1 MSKEILVSVL
11 SDDLF
16 SLNWMSLLLVRD
28 WRTRVFT
35 EGELF
40 SPLQENDENMRYVN
54 LVVADIDSFIHNTN
68 LFNNLNRILSE
79 NQSILV
85 VGVGSRI
92 EPLFFPKS
100 PNSQYWWVFAK
111 IRNLIF
117 FRLGSEYG
125 SGRLSGLHSGHA
137 PCGI

>member
-85 VGVGSRI
+85 VRAAESS
-92 EPLFFPKS
+92 LFFSKESKQPIL
-100 PNSQYWWVFAK
+100 V
-111 IRNLIF
+111 
-117 FRLGSEYG
+117 
-125 SGRLSGLHSGHA
+125 
-137 PCGI
+137 GIC